1 MTLRTIAA
9 GFVAALLWC
18 AFAPTAFARS
28 VDELANLVATV
39 RNEGDSVDPAVFEAI
54 ANLDTPEAVTALIQA
69 TGTLKSARRRDQA
82 YFAARL
88 FHDAAASERARAW
101 LQDEALRAKDEFRSG
116 AITALL
122 EIGEAAI
129 LDLGHVLSNSAD
141 ARARTRIA
149 TPLAPFLMFRGDDAG
164 LELALR
170 LAAFD
175 APTRVAYLGLT
186 SDQDDGFDALSHH
199 AVMLRVLEAVM
210 DAGRTPAIERFA
222 VDRTMPRRARLIL
235 LGLLVRTGTSS
246 VLGEVLADPDPSIV
260 LAALSRLANDGELAA
275 HLDRLGKLHD
285 HADASVRR
293 QAILCENHLRSDE
306 VEWRDELVKLAKSKD
321 QAKRMAAAVALA
333 TNGDPRALDK
343 LHNLLKDK
351 EWSVRAEA
359 YRATVAARR
368 IESVPLLIGRM
379 DKEEGRLVDDVHDAL
394 RLLTGLDHGRSAKR
408 WKDWWRTESKTF
420 VLPESMYAE
429 TAEFERRESVT
440 PNQYKPGDFYGIP
453 VTSRAICF
461 VLDISGSMEEPAKVK
476 AGVSRGGSGAGPTKL
491 DVAKDQLSRV
501 LAKLPEGI
509 LYEMVFFGSGVEVEG
524 DGLRKMAKRA
534 RAESI
539 RYVRGRQ
546 AMGATAI
553 YDGLKR
559 AFEDPD
565 VDTIYLMSDGAPT
578 MGEINDEAEI
588 RAEVA
593 RWNAARHIRIHCISV
608 DRDSEMMRGLSQDSG
623 GRYVHIK

>member
-28 VDELANLVATV
+28 VDELADLVATV

-88 FHDAAASERARAW
+88 FNDAAASERARAW

-275 HLDRLGKLHD
+275 HLDRLGKLQD

-306 VEWRDELVKLAKSKD
+306 LEWRDELIKLAKSKD

-379 DKEEGRLVDDVHDAL
+379 DKEEGRLVDDVHD
-394 RLLTGLDHGRSAKR
+394 
-408 WKDWWRTESKTF
+408 F
-420 VLPESMYAE
+420 VLPERMYAE

-524 DGLRKMAKRA
+524 DGLRKMAKRT